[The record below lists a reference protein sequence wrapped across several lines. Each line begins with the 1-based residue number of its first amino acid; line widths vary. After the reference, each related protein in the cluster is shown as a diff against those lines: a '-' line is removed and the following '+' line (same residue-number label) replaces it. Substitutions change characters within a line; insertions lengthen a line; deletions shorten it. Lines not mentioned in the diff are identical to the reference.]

1 MSILRTQ
8 QTKQD
13 QHNKDPKRYSY
24 SRFRTFM
31 TCPRKHHY
39 QYIEGI
45 VTEESATTIPGKL
58 FHECIEKF
66 LKGEDMVPVFQE
78 FRQLCTTGKLELEP
92 DLLEYV
98 VTKYLQYYA
107 MDYSKENTLIVEY
120 EYKDDLDDDDY
131 LIMYVDQAYEKNGI
145 NVVRDMKT
153 TLNKLKY
160 QLSDVQ
166 SNQQLLLYTPYI
178 ENDLGIKIDAI
189 EIDEIRLAK
198 LQEVPINKNG
208 KPSIN
213 KSSLEL
219 VTYEDYYDVLCQ
231 LGLETEK
238 EYASTLDYLKSR
250 GHPLFNR
257 VKAQVLDSTVIDSN
271 AKDLLATYYSI
282 KNSINDACTP
292 DKTFRIKGPLC
303 NYCAYK
309 ELCEQEMHALTTA
322 ERNILIEKISKNN
335 S

>member
-13 QHNKDPKRYSY
+13 QHIKDPKRFSF
-24 SRFRTFM
+24 SRFKTYH
-31 TCPRKHHY
+31 TCPRKHYY
-39 QYIEGI
+39 QYEEGI

-66 LKGEDMVPVFQE
+66 LKNEDMVPVFQE

-92 DLLEYV
+92 DLLEYI
-98 VTKYLQYYA
+98 VTKYLQHYA
-107 MDYSKENTLIVEY
+107 MDFAQENHLLVEY
-120 EYKDDLDDDDY
+120 EYKDDLDGDDY
-131 LIMYVDQAYEKNGI
+131 LIMKLDEVYERNSI
-145 NVVRDMKT
+145 NVLRDRKT

-166 SNQQLLLYTPYI
+166 GNQQLLLYLPYP

-189 EIDEIRLAK
+189 EIDEVRLAK

-213 KSSLEL
+213 KSALEL
-219 VTYEDYYDVLCQ
+219 VTYEDYYDALCQ
-231 LGLETEK
+231 QGLETEK
-238 EYASTLDYLKSR
+238 EYQSTLDYLKTR

-257 VKAQVLDSTVIDSN
+257 VKAQVLDPTVVDSN
-271 AKDLLATYYSI
+271 AKDLLATYHAI
-282 KNSINDACTP
+282 KNSQDASITP
-292 DKTFRIKGPLC
+292 DKTYRIKGPLC

-335 S
+335 T